1 MTAADP
7 PLRVLLVE
15 DEALISMILEELLE
29 DLGATVVGPAATV
42 AEALTHANA
51 TPAPDCAL
59 LDINLRGEPSWPIAD
74 ALLARQVPIAF
85 ASGYGK
91 SGLEPRFQTAKVLSK
106 PIDSTQLGDWLA
118 QVASRRI

>member
-1 MTAADP
+1 VTAADP

-15 DEALISMILEELLE
+15 DEALISMILEQLLE

-42 AEALTHANA
+42 AEALTYANA
-51 TPAPDCAL
+51 TPAPAPDCAL

-91 SGLEPRFQTAKVLSK
+91 SGLEPRFQTAKVLS
-106 PIDSTQLGDWLA
+106 
-118 QVASRRI
+118 